1 MIALDSSAIIAIALQ
16 EPEAPGFTLLI
27 ARSDCVVGRP
37 TVLESHMVLRDRSG
51 AEGIA
56 VLDRLLAHRTM
67 RIVDFDERHL
77 TIARRAF
84 DQFGKGQGHPAQ
96 LNFGDCMSY
105 AVAKAHGVPLLF
117 KGDDF
122 PRTDITVAAP

>member
-1 MIALDSSAIIAIALQ
+1 VIALDSSAIVAIALQ
-16 EPEAPGFTLLI
+16 EPEASSFALLI
-27 ARSDCVVGRP
+27 ARHDCVVGRP

-51 AEGIA
+51 ADGVA

-67 RIVDFDERHL
+67 RVIDFDQRHL
-77 TIARRAF
+77 AIARSAF
-84 DQFGKGQGHPAQ
+84 DVFGKGQGHPAQ

-122 PRTDITVAAP
+122 SKTDIADVAP